1 MELENSDDIKMDLLK
16 RSAKHREDLENE
28 VRLLSARTETILTNA
43 LIIGGTLAAS
53 YFIVRQFTGRTGRT
67 KKKLR
72 TRAKALTVLPA
83 MSKAE
88 PEEEVDDSP
97 GIMSQ
102 IGTALASQATVFLLG
117 LAKEKLAEYL
127 QGAATKHEN
136 PDERP

>member
-1 MELENSDDIKMDLLK
+1 MELGNSDDIKMELLK

-53 YFIVRQFTGRTGRT
+53 YFIVRQLTGKSRKPKRS
-67 KKKLR
+67 
-72 TRAKALTVLPA
+72 RAKAVTVMPA
-83 MSKAE
+83 VSKAE
-88 PEEEVDDSP
+88 PEQEADDSP
-97 GIMSQ
+97 GVLSQ

-127 QGAATKHEN
+127 QGPATKQESA
-136 PDERP
+136 DERP

>member
-53 YFIVRQFTGRTGRT
+53 YFIVRQFTGKSGKRRKTRT
-67 KKKLR
+67 K
-72 TRAKALTVLPA
+72 AVTVLPA
-83 MSKAE
+83 MTKAE

-97 GIMSQ
+97 GIVSQ

-127 QGAATKHEN
+127 QGPEN
-136 PDERP
+136 KQANADERT

>member
-1 MELENSDDIKMDLLK
+1 MELGNSDDIKMELLK

-53 YFIVRQFTGRTGRT
+53 YFIVRQLTGRSQKP
-67 KKKLR
+67 KKSR
-72 TRAKALTVLPA
+72 PKAVTVLPA
-83 MSKAE
+83 VSNAAHE
-88 PEEEVDDSP
+88 QEVDDSP
-97 GIMSQ
+97 GVLSQ

-127 QGAATKHEN
+127 QGPATKQEN
-136 PDERP
+136 ADERP

>member
-1 MELENSDDIKMDLLK
+1 MELGNSDDIKMELLK

-53 YFIVRQFTGRTGRT
+53 YFIVRQLTGKSRKP
-67 KKKLR
+67 KKSR
-72 TRAKALTVLPA
+72 PKAVTVLPA
-83 MSKAE
+83 VSNVE
-88 PEEEVDDSP
+88 HEQEVDDSP
-97 GIMSQ
+97 GVLSQ

-127 QGAATKHEN
+127 QAPATKQEN
-136 PDERP
+136 ADERP

>member
-53 YFIVRQFTGRTGRT
+53 YFIVRQFTGKSRKIKKART
-67 KKKLR
+67 K
-72 TRAKALTVLPA
+72 AVTVLPA
-83 MSKAE
+83 VSKVS

-127 QGAATKHEN
+127 QGPATKQEN